1 MAGKENVVANCLSR
15 PPDVLSLPRSTKEAS
30 IKGPYRSLAVP
41 VAWDGSPGAST
52 VAVVTPGPVLDM
64 VELAHAQ
71 ESCKETQELRAKLD
85 AQDVLNAHQ
94 GPQDLVRQLPG
105 CAEAAFA
112 GQHAVPGIQQH
123 AQPGPPGDMCNQ
135 AHADQQ
141 VHLDRLLIRCQ
152 HLVSEV
158 PAECTCQSLAS
169 GLGS

>member
-1 MAGKENVVANCLSR
+1 MANCLSR

-30 IKGPYRSLAVP
+30 IKVPYRSLAVP

-105 CAEAAFA
+105 CVFNSMHSLA
-112 GQHAVPGIQQH
+112 HPGICATRPMLTSRFIWTGCSSDVNTWCPKCQQS
-123 AQPGPPGDMCNQ
+123 AR
-135 AHADQQ
+135 AK
-141 VHLDRLLIRCQ
+141 V
-152 HLVSEV
+152 
-158 PAECTCQSLAS
+158 
-169 GLGS
+169 